1 MKKILILTSSPRK
14 SGNTNSIVKEVAA
27 EIAAAGAA
35 AKQGAGAAT
44 GTNAEAAAK
53 PDAKAVAERNAEPAF
68 SCEIVDLTDLDI
80 KPCLS
85 CRCCQTDWD
94 DYFCVQEDDLTCAG
108 GTGDLTCVGG
118 TRDATCAE
126 SGESLADKINS
137 ADMLV
142 LATPIYSWYCT
153 PPMKALLDR
162 CVYAFNKYYDDV
174 SGTHGGERGPALWA
188 GKKVALITT
197 CGYPPEQGADLLEEG
212 LKRYCK
218 HSQLEFVG
226 TLVER
231 NAGYTRGF
239 MDEEKVARAKAFAR
253 GLLEKLQDNTHA

>member
-14 SGNTNSIVKEVAA
+14 SGNTNSIVKEVA
-27 EIAAAGAA
+27 EEFAAAGAA
-35 AKQGAGAAT
+35 AKPDAGTAT
-44 GTNAEAAAK
+44 G
-53 PDAKAVAERNAEPAF
+53 RNAEPAF

-108 GTGDLTCVGG
+108 GTNDASG
-118 TRDATCAE
+118 T
-126 SGESLADKINS
+126 SGESLADKING

-231 NAGYTRGF
+231 NAGYTRDF

-253 GLLEKLQDNTHA
+253 ELLEKLQDNTHA

>member
-27 EIAAAGAA
+27 EFAAAGA
-35 AKQGAGAAT
+35 T
-44 GTNAEAAAK
+44 T
-53 PDAKAVAERNAEPAF
+53 F
-68 SCEIVDLTDLDI
+68 SCEIVDLADLDI
-80 KPCLS
+80 RPCMS
-85 CRCCQTDWD
+85 CRCCQTDWE

-108 GTGDLTCVGG
+108 DTS
-118 TRDATCAE
+118 DATGAE
-126 SGESLADKINS
+126 GESLADKING

-174 SGTHGGERGPALWA
+174 SGTHGGKRGPALWA

-231 NAGYTRGF
+231 NAGYTRDF

-253 GLLEKLQDNTHA
+253 ALLEKLQDNAHA

>member
-35 AKQGAGAAT
+35 AKPDAGAAT
-44 GTNAEAAAK
+44 GTNAEEAAK
-53 PDAKAVAERNAEPAF
+53 LGAKAVAERNAEPAF
-68 SCEIVDLTDLDI
+68 SCEIVDLADLDI

-108 GTGDLTCVGG
+108 GTNDASG
-118 TRDATCAE
+118 T

-153 PPMKALLDR
+153 PPMKADR
-162 CVYAFNKYYDDV
+162 KSVV
-174 SGTHGGERGPALWA
+174 
-188 GKKVALITT
+188 
-197 CGYPPEQGADLLEEG
+197 
-212 LKRYCK
+212 
-218 HSQLEFVG
+218 
-226 TLVER
+226 
-231 NAGYTRGF
+231 
-239 MDEEKVARAKAFAR
+239 
-253 GLLEKLQDNTHA
+253 

>member
-27 EIAAAGAA
+27 EFDCAVAIRPIAVEAGA
-35 AKQGAGAAT
+35 GTESDAGAST
-44 GTNAEAAAK
+44 KSDVEAA
-53 PDAKAVAERNAEPAF
+53 F
-68 SCEIVDLTDLDI
+68 SYEIVDLADLDI

-94 DYFCVQEDDLTCAG
+94 DYFCVQEDDLTCA
-108 GTGDLTCVGG
+108 
-118 TRDATCAE
+118 E
-126 SGESLADKINS
+126 SGESLADKING

-174 SGTHGGERGPALWA
+174 SGTHGGKRGPALWA

-231 NAGYTRGF
+231 NAGYTRDF

-253 GLLEKLQDNTHA
+253 ALLEKLQDNAHA

>member
-1 MKKILILTSSPRK
+1 MNKILILTSSPRK
-14 SGNTNSIVKEVAA
+14 SGNTNSIVKEVA
-27 EIAAAGAA
+27 EEFAAAG
-35 AKQGAGAAT
+35 
-44 GTNAEAAAK
+44 AAAK
-53 PDAKAVAERNAEPAF
+53 PDAKAVAETNAEPAF
-68 SCEIVDLTDLDI
+68 SCEIVDLADLDI

-94 DYFCVQEDDLTCAG
+94 DYFCVQEDNLTSAG
-108 GTGDLTCVGG
+108 DTS
-118 TRDATCAE
+118 DATGAE
-126 SGESLADKINS
+126 GESLADKING

-231 NAGYTRGF
+231 NAGYTRDF

-253 GLLEKLQDNTHA
+253 ELLEKLKDNTRA